1 MTDQPP
7 TEIPPLPEYAGNPF
21 IERLGPIRTL
31 KGVQD
36 SLNRPPILMGYD
48 RNRPPE
54 ERMHAVLRLLRFSQA
69 TVTAREVGLKVD
81 QMIRQGYVGRNPRT
95 TEWYRYAQSCADF
108 ERGLVEE
115 THKARSSG
123 RSQPSVEKV
132 FDDLAPVNDTSQSC
146 LVVGPPGAGKTHS
159 LALALSAYPQV
170 IVHDD
175 PMRIAQIV
183 WLRVE
188 CPPNGSLKG
197 LCGFFFAAVDK
208 ALREAGFKSD
218 LEKEYRN
225 RTLHVQLAGMARVA
239 NLHAVGILVIDE
251 IQHVKVSRGEGHSLL
266 NVLVTLRNAI
276 GVSLMMIGTMS
287 ALPILQRTF
296 RDARRADGI
305 GSISF
310 SRMAPASL
318 TDHQAEEGQS
328 EEGVSVVPVYGEEF
342 ENFVRRMWRWQ
353 YTREHT
359 ELSVELLNAFYHET
373 QGITDLVIKL
383 FALCQMALM
392 SISAGRED
400 FEETITPELVEEVA
414 ARNFNTVRKFITAL
428 RENDTKAL
436 SAFED
441 LIDYGDWFYAQV
453 TGLGVPERTP
463 MHDIDHGEM
472 RMPPMIVE
480 GAIDRA
486 VLDQV
491 LEGFGVPRAER
502 DAFAASNREL
512 IEAGDLPGLVKVT
525 RNSLEQLAARDALD
539 TKRKEKPATSPDD
552 LRSRLDGVTNPAN
565 VAVALDATDL
575 ESALDG

>member
-1 MTDQPP
+1 MNERPP
-7 TEIPPLPEYAGNPF
+7 TEIPPLPEYDGNPF

-31 KGVQD
+31 KAVQD
-36 SLNRPPILMGYD
+36 SLNQPPIFMDYD

-81 QMIRQGYVGRNPRT
+81 QMIRQGYVGRNPCT
-95 TEWYRYAQSCADF
+95 TEWYRYAQSCADL
-108 ERGLVEE
+108 ERGMVEE
-115 THKARSSG
+115 TRRARSSG
-123 RSQPSVEKV
+123 RSQPPVEKV
-132 FDDLAPVNDTSQSC
+132 LDDLAPVNDTSQSC

-170 IVHDD
+170 IVHDY
-175 PMRIAQIV
+175 PMRITQIV

-208 ALREAGFKSD
+208 ALREADFQSD

-310 SRMAPASL
+310 SRMAPAL
-318 TDHQAEEGQS
+318 IPDHLAKEGQAEGMS
-328 EEGVSVVPVYGEEF
+328 IVPVYGEEF
-342 ENFVRRMWRWQ
+342 ESFVRRMWRWQ
-353 YTREHT
+353 YTRTRT
-359 ELSVELLNAFYHET
+359 ELSVELLNALYHET

-383 FALCQMALM
+383 FTLCQMALM
-392 SISAGRED
+392 SISAGREE
-400 FEETITPELVEEVA
+400 FEEAITPELVEEVA
-414 ARNFNTVRKFITAL
+414 ARSFNTVRKFIVAL

-453 TGLGVPERTP
+453 TGFGVLEKAP

-472 RMPPMIVE
+472 RMPPMVVE
-480 GAIDRA
+480 GAIDRV

-502 DAFAASNREL
+502 DALVSSNREL

-525 RNSLEQLAARDALD
+525 RKSLEKLAAREALD
-539 TKRKEKPATSPDD
+539 SKRTERPANSPED
-552 LRSRLDGVTNPAN
+552 LRSRLEGVTDSAD
-565 VAVALDATDL
+565 VAAALNATDL
-575 ESALDG
+575 ESALD